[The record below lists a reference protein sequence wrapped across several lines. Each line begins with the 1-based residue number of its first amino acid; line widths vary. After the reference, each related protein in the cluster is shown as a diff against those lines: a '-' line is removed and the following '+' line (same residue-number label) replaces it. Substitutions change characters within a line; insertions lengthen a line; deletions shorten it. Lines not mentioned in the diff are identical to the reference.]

1 MKEPRTVVAVAGAVL
16 GVLGAVLA
24 VAWTPAAAIVAAL
37 GAVAA
42 AAVAITGVTTPRTS
56 PTVPPPEPAGSDT
69 AASTTSAEQSAPVSA
84 SVLAGPTNNPSAPAT
99 SNGSPSSP
107 LLIDPVTGL
116 FSEDYFGVAIE
127 ARVAAARRHLRPVG
141 VVVLEV
147 VNGLRQGA
155 VRPAEPTEVA
165 NAVRETLREADTACR
180 RTDGRFALLLEDT
193 PENGAIWTVE
203 RIRRFMAEKDPTLTL
218 WAGVACYPAHGFS
231 SDSLIALA
239 DEALTNAREW
249 QQDRIEVAVAE

>member
-84 SVLAGPTNNPSAPAT
+84 SVLAGPTSPSAPAT